1 MSRPPRTGRERPR
14 LTSRPASR
22 PPRRWPAW
30 TAAALLGALALL
42 GPVIVGALGLDPD
55 RPDILHA
62 LAPPSAHH
70 WFGTDLIGRDLF
82 ARVLIA
88 TRLDLAMACAA
99 VLLSACAG
107 GALGAGG
114 AMLGGAPERLLQ
126 RTVDV
131 AMAFPLFVVA
141 LALAAVFGNSV
152 GSVVLATA
160 LINLPFYARLAG
172 AEVGVRLHAPY
183 VAAARL
189 AGWRETRILTRVL
202 LPNVLPSLIVQM
214 SVNLGWAMLNGAG
227 LSFVGLGIR
236 PPAAEWGVLVGE
248 GARFMMT
255 GQWWLATFPGLALCG
270 AVLTLSVV
278 GDRLRDHFDPRRR

>member
-1 MSRPPRTGRERPR
+1 M
-14 LTSRPASR
+14 
-22 PPRRWPAW
+22 
-30 TAAALLGALALL
+30 ALLAALALL
-42 GPVIVGALGLDPD
+42 GPAIVGALGLDPD
-55 RPDILHA
+55 RPDILQA
-62 LAPPSAHH
+62 LAPPSARH

-88 TRLDLAMACAA
+88 TRLDLAMAGAA
-99 VLLSACAG
+99 VLLSACVG
-107 GALGAGG
+107 GTLGAGG

-126 RTVDV
+126 RMVDV

-189 AGWRETRILTRVL
+189 AGWREPRILARVL

-227 LSFVGLGIR
+227 LSFVGLGVR

-255 GQWWLATFPGLALCG
+255 GQWWLATFPGLALCA
-270 AVLTLSVV
+270 AVLTLSVA

>member
-1 MSRPPRTGRERPR
+1 M
-14 LTSRPASR
+14 
-22 PPRRWPAW
+22 
-30 TAAALLGALALL
+30 ALLGALAVL
-42 GPVIVGALGLDPD
+42 GPVVVATLGLNPD

-62 LAPPSAHH
+62 LAPPSARH

-82 ARVLIA
+82 ARVVIA
-88 TRLDLAMACAA
+88 SRLDLAMAFAA
-99 VLLSACAG
+99 VILSACVG

-114 AMLGGAPERLLQ
+114 ALLGGAPERLLQ
-126 RTVDV
+126 RTIDV

-160 LINLPFYARLAG
+160 LINLPFYVRLAG

-183 VAAARL
+183 VGAARL
-189 AGWRETRILTRVL
+189 AGWSDARILARVL

-236 PPAAEWGVLVGE
+236 PPTAEWGVLVGE

-255 GQWWLATFPGLALCG
+255 GQWWLATFPGLALCS
-270 AVLTLSVV
+270 AVFALTLA